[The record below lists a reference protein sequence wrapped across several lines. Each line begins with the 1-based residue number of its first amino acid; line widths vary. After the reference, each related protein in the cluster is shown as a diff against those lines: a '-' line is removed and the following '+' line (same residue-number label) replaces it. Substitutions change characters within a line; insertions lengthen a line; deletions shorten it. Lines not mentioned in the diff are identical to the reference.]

1 MGAAAFAKTLY
12 DAYKSTN
19 MDERAMQK
27 YSQAFEKEQD
37 AKLLV
42 KKKAEYTDK
51 RLANVAQKKRFVIQN
66 TFPQFVS
73 VYDKIQKIEID
84 QKNVSNEIIPYN
96 SNDQFVV
103 KDLAISAKKEFTDKE
118 LVCGMIFGGIGN
130 LMVKESERNLS
141 AANSQMRAANVAYSQ
156 AQSIAEVYDAIVGR
170 ADRIAKLIVAMNILF
185 VRSINETEHTI
196 DGSVYAKTNA
206 EVSKLLKEIENII
219 GNGLS
224 NDFVTVNVFPN
235 EDITWK
241 MLNKG
246 QVLSDEM
253 ISSVKREFDYSA
265 DDYDCYWDTD
275 DMECY
280 AGTDWRGRTKYK
292 DMYCY
297 RNVGKAFESL
307 GKDLLSACYYA
318 RSSLEDR
325 AYEFIESF
333 VKEYNKKLK
342 EVLKNKI
349 QIAERA
355 INNM

>member
-1 MGAAAFAKTLY
+1 MAVKFTIKNGCVGCGMCYAQYANYFQENDDGSAAVNAGKILENKTE
-12 DAYKSTN
+12 AEKIASVCPN
-19 MDERAMQK
+19 RVISVESAGENKKQAAMQ
-27 YSQAFEKEQD
+27 A
-37 AKLLV
+37 
-42 KKKAEYTDK
+42 
-51 RLANVAQKKRFVIQN
+51 
-66 TFPQFVS
+66 
-73 VYDKIQKIEID
+73 IQKLKNFQGCPIPSKSSISFKKEEYHVRVPYSPNEGRYNYSSDRAAESAAMSAFKDGMYNKID
-84 QKNVSNEIIPYN
+84 TFILEIISEYRVRYLKPYYTK
-96 SNDQFVV
+96 SLD
-103 KDLAISAKKEFTDKE
+103 
-118 LVCGMIFGGIGN
+118 
-130 LMVKESERNLS
+130 
-141 AANSQMRAANVAYSQ
+141 
-156 AQSIAEVYDAIVGR
+156 
-170 ADRIAKLIVAMNILF
+170 
-185 VRSINETEHTI
+185 